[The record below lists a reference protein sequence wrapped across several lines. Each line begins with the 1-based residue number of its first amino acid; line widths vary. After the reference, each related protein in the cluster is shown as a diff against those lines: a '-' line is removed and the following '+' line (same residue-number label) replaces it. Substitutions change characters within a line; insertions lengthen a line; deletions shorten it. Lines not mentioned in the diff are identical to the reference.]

1 MLDLPFAYRLTMVCL
16 NSLVYLGLFFVDIF
30 TPSFCVFYYSLL
42 VHFFGRGPKTEKNEE
57 LREKIYENLP

>member
-16 NSLVYLGLFFVDIF
+16 NSLVYFGFFFVDIF
-30 TPSFCVFYYSLL
+30 VHPFCVFYYGIL
-42 VHFFGRGPKTEKNEE
+42 VYFFGRGPKTEKNEE